1 MKDRGQFSTSA
12 NGKLSSHASALQ
24 YTEKFARNTHSSFK
38 AKNTTTEM
46 NKSAPQKF
54 NQSVHQT
61 KNIPDYKGLTAFYKQ
76 RAPSASKRISLSNT
90 GTNE

>member
-1 MKDRGQFSTSA
+1 M
-12 NGKLSSHASALQ
+12 SSKIPLE
-24 YTEKFARNTHSSFK
+24 YTEKFGRNTSTNFK
-38 AKNTTTEM
+38 AKNATTEM

-54 NQSVHQT
+54 NNSVNQQ

>member
-1 MKDRGQFSTSA
+1 
-12 NGKLSSHASALQ
+12 
-24 YTEKFARNTHSSFK
+24 
-38 AKNTTTEM
+38 M
-46 NKSAPQKF
+46 NRSAPQKF
-54 NQSVHQT
+54 NMSVNQV